1 MLKSNP
7 ARLLVILLL
16 AVSLLHAGRARTHAQ
31 SAPEPRREQLLN
43 GLRIL
48 MLGRPGEQ
56 NVTLRMRIH
65 SGAAFD
71 LAGKEG
77 QMALL
82 AGAFFDPNTRE
93 YVTEELNGRLEVK
106 TSYDSIDVT
115 LAGRLS
121 DFERLLELLRNGV
134 VNIQLTPE
142 AVERVRAEAV
152 KSASAASASGAAA
165 GEADRLV
172 AARLF
177 APFPY
182 ARPVAGTAESLAR
195 VERTDLMLA
204 RERFLNPDNATL
216 VIVGDI
222 NPTRTLRILRSSMGG
237 WRKSDRAV
245 PSTFRRPEPPDA
257 RTLVV
262 GRPGAQEVELRVA
275 WRGLAR
281 TDRDAAAVRLLEKI
295 VRDRLNFTA
304 PGASAVVRHEAMR
317 EGGIFKLGA
326 TLPSAAAAARTLE
339 AARKVV
345 RDLSETGPTASEL
358 EAAKAAVVSAVNQSS
373 QGADSWADAWL
384 DEHTF
389 NSTAI
394 APEQVVRSVNA
405 LNASEVQRVA
415 ARLFLH
421 TPVASVAVGDPAQLR
436 EELARTGGFEVFG
449 EAAAQTGPPPPP
461 KPVKPQPDN
470 KPRLELKRP

>member
-7 ARLLVILLL
+7 ARLLVILL
-16 AVSLLHAGRARTHAQ
+16 AVFLLHAAHALAHAQ

-48 MLGRPGEQ
+48 MLNRPGDQ
-56 NVTLRMRIH
+56 NVTLKMRIH

-77 QMALL
+77 QMTLL

-93 YVTEELNGRLEVK
+93 YVTDELGGRLEVK
-106 TSYDSIDVT
+106 TGYDSIDIT
-115 LAGRLS
+115 LAGRAS
-121 DFERLLELLRNGV
+121 DFERMLELVRNGV

-142 AVERVRAEAV
+142 AVERVRAELV
-152 KSASAASASGAAA
+152 KAASAASAS

-182 ARPVAGTAESLAR
+182 ARPVTGTAESLAR
-195 VERTDLMLA
+195 VERTDLMVA

-222 NPTRTLRILRSSMGG
+222 NPTRTLRILRRSMGG

-245 PSTFRRPEPPDA
+245 PSTFRRPEPTDA

-262 GRPGAQEVELRVA
+262 GRPGAKEVELRVA

-281 TDRDAAAVRLLEKI
+281 TDRDAAAVRLLETI
-295 VRDRLNFTA
+295 VRNRWTSALS
-304 PGASAVVRHEAMR
+304 GASAVARHEAMR

-326 TLPSAAAAARTLE
+326 TLPSAADAARALG

-358 EAAKAAVVSAVNQSS
+358 EGAKAAVVSALNQSS
-373 QGADSWADAWL
+373 QGAEAWADSWL

-394 APEQVVRSVNA
+394 LPEPVARAVAQ
-405 LNASEVQRVA
+405 LNTSEVQRVA

-436 EELARTGGFEVFG
+436 DELARTGGFEVFG
-449 EAAAQTGPPPPP
+449 EAAAQTQEPPRP

>member
-1 MLKSNP
+1 MLSRPGDQNVMLK
-7 ARLLVILLL
+7 
-16 AVSLLHAGRARTHAQ
+16 
-31 SAPEPRREQLLN
+31 
-43 GLRIL
+43 
-48 MLGRPGEQ
+48 
-56 NVTLRMRIH
+56 MRIH

-77 QMALL
+77 QMSLL

-93 YVTEELNGRLEVK
+93 YVTDELDGRLEVK
-106 TSYDSIDVT
+106 TSYDSIDIT
-115 LAGRLS
+115 LAGRAS
-121 DFERLLELLRNGV
+121 DFERMLELLRNGV

-142 AVERVRAEAV
+142 AVERVRAELV
-152 KSASAASASGAAA
+152 KSASAAA

-182 ARPVAGTAESLAR
+182 ARPVAGTADSLAR

-222 NPTRTLRILRSSMGG
+222 NPTRTLRILRRSMGG

-245 PSTFRRPEPPDA
+245 PSTFRRPEPTDA

-262 GRPGAQEVELRVA
+262 GSPGAKEVELRVA

-281 TDRDAAAVRLLEKI
+281 TDRDAAAVRLLETI
-295 VRDRLNFTA
+295 VRDRWNSTLS
-304 PGASAVVRHEAMR
+304 GASAVVRYEAMR
-317 EGGIFKLGA
+317 EGGILKLGA
-326 TLPSAAAAARTLE
+326 TLPSAAAAARALE
-339 AARKVV
+339 AARKVA

-358 EAAKAAVVSAVNQSS
+358 EGAKAAAVSALNQSS
-373 QGADSWADAWL
+373 QGAEALADSWL

-389 NSTAI
+389 NSSAI
-394 APEQVVRSVNA
+394 LPGQVARAVA
-405 LNASEVQRVA
+405 QLNTSEVQRVA

-421 TPVASVAVGDPAQLR
+421 TPVASVAVGDPAPLR

-449 EAAAQTGPPPPP
+449 EAAAQTQEPPQP